1 MRLPGDAPGDRVGG
15 HGSGLHQPSWALSDQ
30 VRSVDKRRVERV
42 VGHVSDA
49 ELAAIDQ
56 ALVLYLGLIT

>member
-1 MRLPGDAPGDRVGG
+1 MGG
-15 HGSGLHQPSWALSDQ
+15 ATGSRGTGAGRWPTRQPAWALADQ

-42 VGHVSDA
+42 VGHVSEA

-56 ALVLYLGLIT
+56 ALVLYLGLLT